1 MSLSTSN
8 SKVQSPESNCQVQ
21 SADSSSEMKSVYRA
35 ICIGMLLLLGYHV
48 LVKQKVVPATSG
60 MNQAQRNV
68 IKAQKYV
75 YENPSPK
82 LILVGSSLTANIKA
96 KHIGNQVINLG
107 MAGGSSQTGLEIV
120 KREKLKSAIL
130 LVEINETI
138 ERQLDQQLLD
148 SIYEPIS
155 HFSQLY
161 FPMLRQEYKP
171 VDVFVQALK
180 NQFKSSQKAEKN
192 EPAQAKSV
200 NPKLREKV
208 LAEQISAKM
217 QPLSESE
224 QETLK
229 SAAKSIKT
237 QIAELQKQGVRVILY
252 DVPGEKQ
259 VKNTTAE
266 KQIQQLMREEFPA
279 DTYEWL
285 PAPASKNWV
294 TSDGSHLISSDAQA
308 YAVFLRDKLLKT
320 PFSVSRNPGKTQLE

>member
-8 SKVQSPESNCQVQ
+8 SKTVST
-21 SADSSSEMKSVYRA
+21 DSTSEIRSIYRA
-35 ICIGMLLLLGYHV
+35 ICIGLLLLFGYHI
-48 LVKQKVVPATSG
+48 LVKQGVVPATSG
-60 MNQAQRNV
+60 INQAQRNV

-75 YENPSPK
+75 YGNPSSK

-96 KHIGNQVINLG
+96 KDIGNHVINLG

-138 ERQLDQQLLD
+138 ERKLDQQLLD
-148 SIYEPIS
+148 SIYEPVS

-171 VDVFVQALK
+171 VDVLVQAVK
-180 NQFKSSQKAEKN
+180 NRLKSSQKEEKD
-192 EPAQAKSV
+192 EPPAQTENF
-200 NPKLREKV
+200 NPKLKEKV
-208 LAEQISAKM
+208 LAQQISDKM
-217 QPLSESE
+217 QPLSEDE
-224 QETLK
+224 QQTLK

-237 QIAELQKQGVRVILY
+237 QLAELQKQGVRVILY

-259 VKNTTAE
+259 VKNTIEE
-266 KQIQQLMREEFPA
+266 KQIQQIMREEFPA

-285 PAPASKNWV
+285 PAPTSKNWV
-294 TSDGSHLISSDAQA
+294 TSDGSHLVSSDAQA

-320 PFSVSRNPGKTQLE
+320 PFSLSRNTRRTQQE